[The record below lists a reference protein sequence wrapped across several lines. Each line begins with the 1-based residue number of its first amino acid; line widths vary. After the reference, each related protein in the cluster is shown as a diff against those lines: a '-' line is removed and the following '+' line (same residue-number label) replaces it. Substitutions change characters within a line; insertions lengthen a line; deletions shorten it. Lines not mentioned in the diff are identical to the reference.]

1 MKKFIVA
8 AAAVVAGLIVFTSTA
23 PQGHGNPNGAP
34 AGASGAPADGGV
46 PAGTCARSSC
56 HNGTP
61 TAQEGLITSNIP
73 NTGYV
78 PGQNYT
84 TTATITEANKVKF
97 GFQISPQNTAGAKLG
112 TIVVTNS
119 TETQTLGG
127 GKYITHKTA
136 GTGGTGS
143 RTWTFDWT
151 APAAGT
157 GAVTFYGSLMAANN
171 NGSDSGDQVYNST
184 LTVQEAAG
192 NNVSENMAGIVD
204 AEVYPNPSNGSFNI
218 LVSNAKSAIKT
229 NVFSAEGRLVYSN
242 IYQNSAAKQII
253 PLATEGKLTAGIY
266 FVSVETEGLQKVV
279 KMIVQ

>member
-1 MKKFIVA
+1 MKKFIIA

-46 PAGTCARSSC
+46 PAGTCAKGGC

-61 TAQEGLITSNIP
+61 IAQEGMITSDIP

-78 PGQNYT
+78 PGQTYT
-84 TTATITEANKVKF
+84 ITATITAANKVKF
-97 GFQISPQNTAGAKLG
+97 GFQVTPQNSAGTKLG
-112 TIVVTNS
+112 TIVVTSS

-136 GTGGTGS
+136 GTGGSGS
-143 RTWTFDWT
+143 RTWTFNWT

-157 GAVTFYGSLMAANN
+157 GPVTFYGSLMAANN
-171 NGSDSGDQVYNST
+171 NGSDSGDQVYNSS

-192 NNVSENMAGIVD
+192 SAVAETAANITN
-204 AEVYPNPSNGSFNI
+204 AEVYPNPSNGNFNI
-218 LVSNAKSAIKT
+218 LVTNAKSAIKT

-242 IYQNSAAKQII
+242 TYQNSGSKQLI
-253 PLATEGKLTAGIY
+253 PVATEGKLTAGIY
-266 FVSVETEGLQKVV
+266 FVSVETEGVQKVV